1 MLYLCIEVAGFA
13 TMCRQCWAQG
23 TGYGM
28 MPLADIEWALDEAH
42 QSCPITSPDV
52 LDTDWI
58 PQVAARGWLIIA
70 RDSMIIQNR
79 NEIAA
84 VRENKAKMVALN
96 QRDAQTKWGQ
106 LEVFMTQRRRI
117 EALIP
122 EPGPFSWRVSRT
134 ALTRSRSISLRSQ
147 RLPQVSGQPRCRH
160 VMTLRDLRPVA
171 SAPCRLDARTVRCRR
186 RVRRAHISHYSAFHS
201 PRDGQGFR
209 PRIRWVQAFR
219 CRAGP
224 SRAAGA

>member
-13 TMCRQCWAQG
+13 TMCRHCWAQG

-147 RLPQVSGQPRCRH
+147 RLPQASGQPRCRH

-171 SAPCRLDARTVRCRR
+171 SAPCRLDARDRQVQASRTARPYQPLQCVPFTSGWSRFPATHTLGAGLP
-186 RVRRAHISHYSAFHS
+186 VPRRA
-201 PRDGQGFR
+201 
-209 PRIRWVQAFR
+209 
-219 CRAGP
+219 
-224 SRAAGA
+224 